1 MPTIVLFIVII
12 CLTQACPDLFRQI
25 QHCIHNPHDSHPAA
39 RRFSAKLKDTMKLPA
54 VVFLGDRSQGVRKLV
69 PDDPGD
75 HRIHMAAC
83 TYLSL

>member
-12 CLTQACPDLFRQI
+12 CLTQVYPDLFRQI
-25 QHCIHNPHDSHPAA
+25 PHCIHNPHDSHPAP
-39 RRFSAKLKDTMKLPA
+39 RHFSAKLKDTMKLPA

-75 HRIHMAAC
+75 HQIHMAAC
-83 TYLSL
+83 T